1 MPLTPASSMQNVC
14 DLCYMQG
21 EPTVPS
27 LLGDELDTNPFL
39 RPDDSGIRASVGAS
53 SDTPDFEVFGR
64 VRAAKD
70 GFRG

>member
-1 MPLTPASSMQNVC
+1 MTNFCCCAV
-14 DLCYMQG
+14 QG

-39 RPDDSGIRASVGAS
+39 RPGDSGIRASVGAS
-53 SDTPDFEVFGR
+53 SDTADFEVFGR